1 MEGSI
6 KKIWLWI
13 WPAIKYSLIWLIL
26 TVATVGVFYFIGFI
40 VMEAAGY
47 HIDKENIVSN
57 PWLMGGSLT
66 CADLLLLLVFW
77 KRGYTRNWFKY
88 GFTYGEGFSTSKL
101 CLGAVVGAIGFLL
114 LDILVQEYAPIPID
128 SELDEWFAALFGSPI
143 GILSICLIGP
153 LAEEAI
159 FRGAIE
165 RRLLETNW
173 SPWFAIVISALLFA
187 LAHGNYGQGVTAVI
201 SGCFMG
207 WVYYRTRSIWP
218 TFLIHAVNNTTAVI
232 AAYSIPE
239 SMVEEGA
246 ETLGVPLSVGVPLIV
261 VSIVLLYIAAKG
273 IAKLTNDRTPIPEPV
288 PVGEVLPPP
297 FPNAYVGQDVP
308 VGDPLDGYVESG
320 IPADGFDTGVDST
333 EPDGSRTDDYNP
345 LDS

>member
-1 MEGSI
+1 MEGSV
-6 KKIWLWI
+6 KKFWLWI

-26 TVATVGVFYFIGFI
+26 TVVTVGVFYFIGSI

-47 HIDKENIVSN
+47 HVDKENIVLN
-57 PWLMGGSLT
+57 PWLLGGSLT

-101 CLGAVVGAIGFLL
+101 CLGAVVGAIGCLL

-128 SELDEWFAALFGSPI
+128 SELDEWFAALFGNPI

-173 SPWFAIVISALLFA
+173 SPWLAIVISALFFA
-187 LAHGNYGQGVTAVI
+187 LAHGNYEQGVTAVI
-201 SGCFMG
+201 IGCFMG

-246 ETLGVPLSVGVPLIV
+246 ETLGIPMSVGVPMIV
-261 VSIVLLYIAAKG
+261 VSIVLIYVAAAYISK
-273 IAKLTNDRTPIPEPV
+273 ITDDRTPIPV
-288 PVGEVLPPP
+288 PVDEVLLSPL
-297 FPNAYVGQDVP
+297 PNEYREGSIPDKYPYTEYP
-308 VGDPLDGYVESG
+308 VN
-320 IPADGFDTGVDST
+320 PASDQPS
-333 EPDGSRTDDYNP
+333 EYNP

>member
-1 MEGSI
+1 M
-6 KKIWLWI
+6 
-13 WPAIKYSLIWLIL
+13 
-26 TVATVGVFYFIGFI
+26 VTVGVFYFIGSI
-40 VMEAAGY
+40 VMEAAAGY
-47 HIDKENIVSN
+47 HVDEENIVLN
-57 PWLMGGSLT
+57 PWLLGGSLT
-66 CADLLLLLVFW
+66 CADLLLLLVVW

-101 CLGAVVGAIGFLL
+101 CLGAVVGAIGCLL

-128 SELDEWFAALFGSPI
+128 SELDEWFATLFGNPI

-173 SPWFAIVISALLFA
+173 SPWLAIVISALLFA
-187 LAHGNYGQGVTAVI
+187 VAHGNYAQGATAFI
-201 SGCFMG
+201 MGCFMG
-207 WVYYRTRSIWP
+207 WVYYCTRCIWP
-218 TFLIHAVNNTTAVI
+218 TFLIHAVNNTTAVV

-246 ETLGVPLSVGVPLIV
+246 ETLGIPMSVGIPMIV
-261 VSIVLLYIAAKG
+261 VSIVLLYIAVKG

-288 PVGEVLPPP
+288 PVGEELPPP
-297 FPNAYVGQDVP
+297 FHSGYFRQEVP
-308 VGDPLDGYVESG
+308 VGDPLDRYPEGG
-320 IPADGFDTGVDST
+320 IPTDGFDTGVDST
-333 EPDGSRTDDYNP
+333 GPEGYRTNDCNP
-345 LDS
+345 QDS